1 LAVVQA
7 IWRGTLLRS
16 FLKMIM
22 VVGVMV
28 VSLAALQDDA
38 AADTQLASWYGPG
51 LEGNL
56 TASGEVF
63 SPYTEYTA
71 ASLQYPFGTELLV
84 TYGGYS
90 TVVVVN
96 DLGPYVAGR
105 ELDLSA
111 AAAAEIGLTY
121 TGTDYV
127 DVQVIG

>member
-1 LAVVQA
+1 MK
-7 IWRGTLLRS
+7 S
-16 FLKMIM
+16 FLKMMM
-22 VVGVMV
+22 VAGAMM
-28 VSLAALQDDA
+28 VSLVALQDDA
-38 AADTQLASWYGPG
+38 SADTQLASWYGPG

-63 SPYTEYTA
+63 DPYTDYTA

-84 TYGGYS
+84 SYGGYS

-96 DLGPYVAGR
+96 DRGPYVGGR

-111 AAAAEIGLTY
+111 AAAEEIGLTY
-121 TGTDYV
+121 VGTDYV